1 MQSGSAVRVAALN
14 VDRTSD
20 TGRAPAATAELRP
33 GRAAV
38 IVQPLVLDEARTAD
52 GFGDSNGLVGNL
64 VHELDDANFALVGT
78 GDSFVF
84 APGPIDEAR
93 HVAPVGTIGDEPPVD
108 AVDDAGIVFRF
119 DVPDILDHSKDAAR
133 LALDA
138 DVLSTVKAFLASPQV
153 DALFDFANRPAPSVG
168 WASAAGSG
176 HDAPRSAA
184 AADPVPSEAHD
195 ATEARSAA
203 EGGAAAEAKP
213 DASSIVS
220 SEITQATSDS
230 GSATEH
236 PAGAVEGA
244 AADRSIFA
252 ALADSAA
259 NAIRL
264 VSGFVHTWDVTD
276 VPAVEQWKGSASG
289 NHGFLFGD
297 RSNDETAR
305 AISWLEVNGNTVVE
319 ADVSGHAT
327 PDLQITLPGTHLNL
341 HAKDFLL

>member
-1 MQSGSAVRVAALN
+1 MRGSYF
-14 VDRTSD
+14 
-20 TGRAPAATAELRP
+20 E
-33 GRAAV
+33 
-38 IVQPLVLDEARTAD
+38 
-52 GFGDSNGLVGNL
+52 
-64 VHELDDANFALVGT
+64 
-78 GDSFVF
+78 
-84 APGPIDEAR
+84 
-93 HVAPVGTIGDEPPVD
+93 
-108 AVDDAGIVFRF
+108 F
-119 DVPDILDHSKDAAR
+119 DVPDVLDHSKDAAR

-138 DVLSTVKAFLASPQV
+138 DVLSTVKAFLAGPQD

-184 AADPVPSEAHD
+184 AADLVPSEAHD
-195 ATEARSAA
+195 AAEARSAA

-220 SEITQATSDS
+220 SRDHPGDQRRRVCNGAPGRRSRRRGSRPINLRRS
-230 GSATEH
+230 GQ
-236 PAGAVEGA
+236 
-244 AADRSIFA
+244 
-252 ALADSAA
+252 LAA

-264 VSGFVHTWDVTD
+264 VSGLVHTWDVTD

-289 NHGFLFGD
+289 NHGLLFGD
-297 RSNDETAR
+297 SSNDETAR

-319 ADVSGHAT
+319 ADVSGHGT